1 MRKLLTLTFIGMVS
15 FGASVDKN
23 PICHENQNPK
33 YMNECF
39 TEQTIN
45 SKRHFVLMDLIDTLE
60 YYAYRLALTQ
70 QLLDYNINRF
80 EDDDLNTSLRSCLH
94 VVTEL
99 LNHELE
105 NHKGLTID
113 KAVSVSFDLYK
124 IIPPEYTMGVFSD
137 LLNGCMRNYLENNNC
152 VQDDISKTLKDCF
165 LKISDLA
172 QKYWEKIDQNNN

>member
-1 MRKLLTLTFIGMVS
+1 MRKLLTLTFIGIAALN
-15 FGASVDKN
+15 ASIEKN
-23 PICHENQNPK
+23 PVCYENQDLRCMK
-33 YMNECF
+33 EYF
-39 TEQTIN
+39 AEQTIN

-137 LLNGCMRNYLENNNC
+137 LLNGCMRNYLENNNF
-152 VQDDISKTLKDCF
+152 VLDDISKTFKDCF

-172 QKYWEKIDQNNN
+172 QKYWEK